1 MRVACVQSNV
11 AFSNP
16 TVNAEAAIRKLETLK
31 TDGVELA
38 IFPEA
43 FLTGYCVE
51 CLEDAA
57 GIAIEKDDVSL
68 GMIRNASDGMGITV
82 VVGFAEVSGSKIYN
96 TAALFEPGEV
106 PRYYRKSHLPEL
118 GLDKFVQRGDE
129 LQVFDCKFGKLGI
142 LICFDLRLP
151 EPTRVLALQGAD
163 IIVLPTNWPEGAEV
177 SAEHMAIAR
186 SAENRVFFATC
197 DRVGEENGFRFIG
210 LSKIVAPNGQVLA
223 AAGMDEEII
232 TADVDLSQARIK
244 RNAVIPGKYETTVFE
259 CRRPEMYEALLEESR
274 VPVA

>member
-1 MRVACVQSNV
+1 MRVACVQANV
-11 AFSNP
+11 TFNDPKA
-16 TVNAEAAIRKLETLK
+16 NAEAAIRRLEALK
-31 TDGVELA
+31 SEGVDLA

-43 FLTGYCVE
+43 YLTGYCVE
-51 CLEDAA
+51 CMEDAT
-57 GIAIEKDDVSL
+57 GIAVTRDDLSL
-68 GMIRNASDGMGITV
+68 GMIQDAAHGLGITV
-82 VVGFAEVSGSKIYN
+82 VIGFAEVSGGKVYN
-96 TAALFEPGEV
+96 TAALFEPGEA

-118 GLDKFVQRGDE
+118 GLDKFVTHGDE
-129 LQVFDCKFGKLGI
+129 LEVFDCKFGKLGI

-151 EPTRVLALQGAD
+151 EPTRVLALKGAD

-210 LSKIVAPNGQVLA
+210 LSKIVAPNGKVLA
-223 AAGMDEEII
+223 AAGREEEVIV
-232 TADVDLSQARIK
+232 ADVDLSQARIK

-259 CRRPEMYEALLEESR
+259 SRRPEMYDEL
-274 VPVA
+274 VAGGKVATV